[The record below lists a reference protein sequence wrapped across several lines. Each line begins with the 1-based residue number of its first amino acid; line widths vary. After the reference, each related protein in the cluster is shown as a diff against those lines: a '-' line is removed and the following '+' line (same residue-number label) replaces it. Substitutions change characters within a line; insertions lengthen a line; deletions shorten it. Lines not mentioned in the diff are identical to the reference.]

1 MLASLLPG
9 LRELRAPLAAG
20 YLWLVTLWIAVA
32 PKIQEMISAEGAY
45 RDIYSLGQA
54 VGKPAI
60 AIASA
65 FAAYLIGT
73 LSIGV
78 TTFLT
83 NRFSSLND
91 FSRVAKK
98 PIHQAVLR
106 RIDEVL
112 KSSNTAWEDIH
123 EILVRAREFIK
134 TDDPRTFQVIETL
147 TVRSSNFDAFSYRS
161 DGGKEISFAYTNV
174 PDLANFARDAR
185 VGVHLIALQT
195 LENFETLK
203 SNTFIRHELAR
214 TMVDLE
220 RYVDDC
226 ITDLPSLAARLV
238 GKEPDVYGAYDR
250 LRAESEFRLGVAV
263 PLAILFIALAYR
275 STPLWVLGILPCIA
289 LAELGRRSSMQ
300 AFGQLAESLNAKRLD
315 SPVLEGIGKEPL
327 IMHSVEAYSREVE
340 DACHKFFGQVEEIVQ
355 SHQEDLSS
363 RQSSTGETDTT
374 PLDKSRRP

>member
-9 LRELRAPLAAG
+9 VRELRAPLAAG

-32 PKIQEMISAEGAY
+32 SKVPEMISTEGAY

-60 AIASA
+60 AVASA

-73 LSIGV
+73 LSLGV

-83 NRFSSLND
+83 NWFSSLNSL
-91 FSRVAKK
+91 SRVAKK
-98 PIHQAVLR
+98 PIRQAVLR

-112 KSSNTAWEDIH
+112 KSGNRAWEDIR
-123 EILVRAREFIK
+123 ETLVRAREFIK
-134 TDDPRTFQVIETL
+134 EDDPRTFHVIETL
-147 TVRSSNFDAFSYRS
+147 TVRSSNFDAFSYRPNEEE
-161 DGGKEISFAYTNV
+161 EISFAYTNI
-174 PDLANFARDAR
+174 PDLARKAR
-185 VGVHLIALQT
+185 VGIHLIALQT
-195 LENFETLK
+195 PETSETLK
-203 SNTFIRHELAR
+203 NNVLIRHELGR
-214 TMVDLE
+214 KMVDLE

-226 ITDLPSLAARLV
+226 IADLPSLAARLV
-238 GKEPDVYGAYDR
+238 GKEPDVYGTYDR
-250 LRAESEFRLGVAV
+250 LRAESEFRVGVAV
-263 PLAILFIALAYR
+263 PLATLFITLAYR

-340 DACHKFFGQVEEIVQ
+340 DACHKFFDEVGEFVRNPD
-355 SHQEDLSS
+355 EDVSS
-363 RQSSTGETDTT
+363 RQSSTGGTDTT
-374 PLDKSRRP
+374 SLNKSRRL